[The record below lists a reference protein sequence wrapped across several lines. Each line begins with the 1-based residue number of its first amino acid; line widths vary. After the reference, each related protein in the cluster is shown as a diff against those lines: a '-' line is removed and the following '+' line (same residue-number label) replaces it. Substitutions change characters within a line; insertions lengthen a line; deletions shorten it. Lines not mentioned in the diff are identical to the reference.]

1 MAGEKAGWE
10 GVLSVNTS
18 GETWTPFTV
27 IKDVSLTLARGAEES
42 TTRADQG
49 WQNFT
54 PGLANWGV
62 SFDALWIPGD
72 TALEALKD
80 AIIAGTKVNV
90 KILDEANGEGP
101 SGAMLVTDFPR
112 NEALAPA
119 QTISI
124 TLQGC
129 GKPTWNEAPEECGE
143 EACGEEACGEEAC
156 GEEA

>member
-1 MAGEKAGWE
+1 MAGEKAGWQ

-18 GETWTPFTV
+18 GETWTPFTI
-27 IKDVSLTLARGAEES
+27 IKDVSLTLTRGAEES
-42 TTRADQG
+42 TTRGDAG

-54 PGLANWGV
+54 AGLANWGA

-80 AIIAGTKVNV
+80 AILEGTKVNV
-90 KILDEANGEGP
+90 KILDKTDGEGP

-112 NEALAPA
+112 SESLAPA

-129 GKPTWNEAPEECGE
+129 GAPTWNEEAEECAEDECAEDCAEDGI
-143 EACGEEACGEEAC
+143 
-156 GEEA
+156 